1 VFLLFGIIR
10 DHLPLVEP
18 GRLYHQLRNHF
29 SSITL
34 LQRKCAENGVNSKI
48 RRFFLLKYGNKVPV
62 PYDLTLNMFFPGG
75 YRMMDS

>member
-18 GRLYHQLRNHF
+18 GRLYHQLRNRF

-34 LQRKCAENGVNSKI
+34 LQRKCAENGVKSKI
-48 RRFFLLKYGNKVPV
+48 RRFFLLNYRNEVPV
-62 PYDLTLNMFFPGG
+62 PYDFDTEHVFSW
-75 YRMMDS
+75 RV